1 MEDKIEKI
9 FELLTKWYEY
19 PKYQLERRLDIF
31 FSIYLPEILK
41 EKGIYFELKDIF
53 PEFPLK
59 KENNQSTNV
68 DYAIFENK
76 DDEANLYLVE
86 LKTEMN
92 SISLKQADYYKK
104 AQEKNLIDIL
114 GEIIEIKKHS
124 KQWRKYEKLL
134 KDIKERYNIIKPN
147 SKEKEKKREWIVN
160 DNNPKI
166 LNNVKVIYIVPNNEK
181 DELLKEKNNF
191 EVIYFDDI
199 IKIIENK
206 YNDRLSKMFC
216 SILKKMR
223 SSKNF
228 KRNKSNSWSIY
239 YS

>member
-1 MEDKIEKI
+1 M
-9 FELLTKWYEY
+9 
-19 PKYQLERRLDIF
+19 
-31 FSIYLPEILK
+31 
-41 EKGIYFELKDIF
+41 
-53 PEFPLK
+53 
-59 KENNQSTNV
+59 

-228 KRNKSNSWSIY
+228 KRNKSNS
-239 YS
+239 

>member
-9 FELLTKWYEY
+9 FKLLKKWNKY

-31 FSIYLPEILK
+31 FTIYLPEILK

-59 KENNQSTNV
+59 KENNQSTNA

-92 SISLKQADYYKK
+92 SISLKQTDYYKK

-147 SKEKEKKREWIVN
+147 SKVEEKKREWIVN
-160 DNNPKI
+160 DNSPKI
-166 LNNVKVIYIVPNNEK
+166 LNNIKVIYIVPNNEK

-228 KRNKSNSWSIY
+228 KRNKSNS
-239 YS
+239 